1 MHTTDYFFDP
11 LTFIP
16 PLVSDLQQIEMILF
30 KLSLRANVPLTC
42 FFSLLVL
49 SEQAVFIFS
58 ANIYYPNPLY

>member
-1 MHTTDYFFDP
+1 MHTTDYFCDP
-11 LTFIP
+11 LTSIP

-30 KLSLRANVPLTC
+30 KLNLRANVPLC